1 MGYCSLVVL
10 YLWFLRFWMDRLA
23 PLFLLPLV
31 AEFLCFTRL
40 PAENLFRFSRK
51 GTVTL
56 ACFLTSPQTL
66 VCFFW
71 EQSNYW
77 TYSHGLT
84 WEDAQA
90 SDNRVD
96 GGIGLALRVLGTPH
110 GPSGETF
117 GLGYSRAYRWTS
129 CWSSEAEE
137 GGTMSPWHSSR
148 FLKLFVLT
156 LCSYGGPTSELY
168 Y

>member
-40 PAENLFRFSRK
+40 PAENLFRFPRK

-96 GGIGLALRVLGTPH
+96 GGIGLALRVLGTPWTQW
-110 GPSGETF
+110 GDLRVGVLPELTG
-117 GLGYSRAYRWTS
+117 GLH
-129 CWSSEAEE
+129 AEVLKQKE
-137 GGTMSPWHSSR
+137 ELCPLDILLG
-148 FLKLFVLT
+148 FLNFVLT